1 MKKKLFILL
10 LLLTLFVPSLTFAAG
25 TYKGTCICESG
36 SMNNPIRRQV
46 DCGSEQRSCSQLC
59 NEVGGRVTS
68 NNCTFIE
75 GSNPEPLPSG
85 EIGCGAFSDIASKAR
100 DIIMIAAPILL
111 LVLGTVDFMKA
122 VGASDEK
129 AMRKV
134 LSDFV
139 KRLII
144 CVIILILPILVNLI
158 MGWTKY
164 NDLTACW

>member
-1 MKKKLFILL
+1 MKKRIFMFFLLTILFIPSF
-10 LLLTLFVPSLTFAAG
+10 TLAA
-25 TYKGTCICESG
+25 T
-36 SMNNPIRRQV
+36 
-46 DCGSEQRSCSQLC
+46 D
-59 NEVGGRVTS
+59 
-68 NNCTFIE
+68 
-75 GSNPEPLPSG
+75 
-85 EIGCGAFSDIASKAR
+85 CGAFADITSKAR

-111 LVLGTVDFMKA
+111 LVLGTVDFMKV
-122 VGASDEK
+122 VGAGDEK

-144 CVIILILPILVNLI
+144 CVVILILPILVNLI